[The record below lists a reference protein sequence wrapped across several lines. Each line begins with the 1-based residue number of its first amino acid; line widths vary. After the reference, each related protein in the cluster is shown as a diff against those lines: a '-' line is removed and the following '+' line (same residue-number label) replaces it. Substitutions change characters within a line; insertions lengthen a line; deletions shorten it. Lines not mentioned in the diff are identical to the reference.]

1 MRHPAYERRRARE
14 TLDAKGRGPAHQDKK
29 GNEVKGCPYQN
40 GTVAPTICVIVA
52 PGSTRSIEMEDLL
65 MNIVSKHKADKQD
78 SHDPQNG
85 AVPTP
90 HTMLFQTRE
99 AQTAQLVDQRN
110 ERHGHVVQVPQ
121 HGGIE
126 RRERLIFEDD
136 LDHPQGTNG
145 GDGNKAAAQDVV
157 QAA

>member
-1 MRHPAYERRRARE
+1 
-14 TLDAKGRGPAHQDKK
+14 
-29 GNEVKGCPYQN
+29 
-40 GTVAPTICVIVA
+40 
-52 PGSTRSIEMEDLL
+52 

-99 AQTAQLVDQRN
+99 AQAAQLVEQRN

-121 HGGIE
+121 DRGVD
-126 RRERLIFEDD
+126 RCERLVFEDD
-136 LDHPQGTNG
+136 LNHPEGTDG
-145 GDGNKAAAQDVV
+145 GDGNKAAAQHIV
-157 QAA
+157 QTA